1 MAESHTTWM
10 LETEP
15 GYLYEQPVTL
25 TAETHFQFQW
35 NSSRIGFPVASL
47 PVNQENG

>member
-1 MAESHTTWM
+1 MVESYTKWM
-10 LETEP
+10 LNIESRFSILTA
-15 GYLYEQPVTL
+15 LNL

-47 PVNQENG
+47 PVNQENA